1 MDSNK
6 NSLHPRFYRV
16 HNAWM
21 EECTKLG
28 EHPDSINWQKFIKKC
43 GLQHIS
49 MSRLE
54 AVDQKKWFLSKIKYG
69 L

>member
-1 MDSNK
+1 MESNK
-6 NSLHPRFYRV
+6 NSLPARFYEV

-28 EHPDSINWQKFIKKC
+28 KHPDSINWEKFIKKC
-43 GLQHIS
+43 GLQHVS

-54 AVDQKKWFLSKIKYG
+54 AVDQKKYMLAKIKYG
-69 L
+69 I

>member
-6 NSLHPRFYRV
+6 NSLHPRFYEV
-16 HNAWM
+16 HNAWIS
-21 EECTKLG
+21 ECQQLKIPFT
-28 EHPDSINWQKFIKKC
+28 PQTWQKFIKKC